1 MWVMMASCFKEID
14 FEDYTN
20 AIPAFLTFILMP
32 LTNSVA
38 DGIIFGIVSYTLLK
52 LVTNKKRYKYFIN
65 SVKFNIYM
73 QICIFKIIFALR
85 IKSKK
90 GFKGF
95 DL

>member
-1 MWVMMASCFKEID
+1 MPSCFKEID

-52 LVTNKKRYKYFIN
+52 LVTNKKEDINISLIVLSLIFICRF
-65 SVKFNIYM
+65 VFLK
-73 QICIFKIIFALR
+73 
-85 IKSKK
+85 
-90 GFKGF
+90 
-95 DL
+95 

>member
-1 MWVMMASCFKEID
+1 MMASCFKDID

-52 LVTNKKRYKYFIN
+52 LVTNKR
-65 SVKFNIYM
+65 
-73 QICIFKIIFALR
+73 KI
-85 IKSKK
+85 
-90 GFKGF
+90 
-95 DL
+95 